1 MNKKQ
6 DLLDMELEE
15 AETRRDSFLILNFY
29 HYNGMATK
37 HRGSFPKFS
46 VGKFVTR
53 SYKEIF
59 SEISLEFKP
68 SDWFRVVAVFYQ
80 PIRIQKLQRS
90 LNLR

>member
-59 SEISLEFKP
+59 SEISI
-68 SDWFRVVAVFYQ
+68 YTG
-80 PIRIQKLQRS
+80 IQAIWLVSSGRCLLSANKNS
-90 LNLR
+90 EIAA